1 MNKTNVF
8 RRKQLP
14 TPLPTLLSTPLR
26 ELYFTHR
33 QRDEIQIN
41 QEGL

>member
-14 TPLPTLLSTPLR
+14 TPLPTPLR